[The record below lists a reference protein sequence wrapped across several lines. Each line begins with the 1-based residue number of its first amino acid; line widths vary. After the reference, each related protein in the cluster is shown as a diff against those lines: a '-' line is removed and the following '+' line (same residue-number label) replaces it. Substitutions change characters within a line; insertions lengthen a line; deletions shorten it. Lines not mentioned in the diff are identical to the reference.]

1 MGENDMTYVSR
12 EHLYNEGGEVAN
24 HLLHE
29 RKARVSRSRKLPFT
43 DLGILTLLIAS
54 VLEAKPFGAHAED
67 CIQLQAGEGD

>member
-1 MGENDMTYVSR
+1 MT
-12 EHLYNEGGEVAN
+12 LEVTKPQSEA
-24 HLLHE
+24 HAADA
-29 RKARVSRSRKLPFT
+29 KSFT

>member
-1 MGENDMTYVSR
+1 MSVVSTYTMK
-12 EHLYNEGGEVAN
+12 EEGVRHTDET
-24 HLLHE
+24 
-29 RKARVSRSRKLPFT
+29 KTFT

>member
-12 EHLYNEGGEVAN
+12 DHLYNEG
-24 HLLHE
+24 E
-29 RKARVSRSRKLPFT
+29 RHSRTQKVSPPFT

>member
-1 MGENDMTYVSR
+1 MTYVSR
-12 EHLYNEGGEVAN
+12 EHLYNEGGET
-24 HLLHE
+24 
-29 RKARVSRSRKLPFT
+29 RKALRPDAEARRATTGSFT

>member
-1 MGENDMTYVSR
+1 MTYVIDA
-12 EHLYNEGGEVAN
+12 HTYNEGGVLSDMREDSV
-24 HLLHE
+24 
-29 RKARVSRSRKLPFT
+29 VSALNTPFT

>member
-12 EHLYNEGGEVAN
+12 EHLYNEGGEGREPPAS
-24 HLLHE
+24 
-29 RKARVSRSRKLPFT
+29 RKEGRVSRGRKPPFT

>member
-12 EHLYNEGGEVAN
+12 EHLYNEGRRDTPSV
-24 HLLHE
+24 
-29 RKARVSRSRKLPFT
+29 